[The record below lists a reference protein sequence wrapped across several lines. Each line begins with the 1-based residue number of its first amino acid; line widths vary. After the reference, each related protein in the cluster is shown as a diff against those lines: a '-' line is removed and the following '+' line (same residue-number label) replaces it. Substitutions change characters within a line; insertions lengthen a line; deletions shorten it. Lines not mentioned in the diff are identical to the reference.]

1 MTEKKAGGDAPRVV
15 TIEELE
21 ALIGQDVATSP
32 WLVVEQ
38 KRINAFADATD
49 DHQYIHIDPAAAAK
63 TVFGGPIAHG
73 FLTLSLLSHFVLSAP
88 RVRGAVMGVN
98 YGFDKIRF
106 LAPVRAGKRIRAH
119 FHLTDVT
126 RRSESEIMTRYL
138 VTVEIEGEAKPA
150 LSADWLGLTRLA

>member
-1 MTEKKAGGDAPRVV
+1 MTGKKAGGDAPRVV

-38 KRINAFADATD
+38 KRIDAFADATD
-49 DHQYIHIDPAAAAK
+49 DHQYIHVDPAAAAK

-73 FLTLSLLSHFVLSAP
+73 FLTLSLL

-150 LSADWLGLTRLA
+150 LSADWLGLTRLG